1 MLILEVDV
9 VPVCQEQTLLNSLLF
24 SWDNCMSQ
32 EKFKTVLTQN
42 FGRQTRCIM
51 GDVKV
56 ANGEFM

>member
-1 MLILEVDV
+1 MLILKVDV
-9 VPVCQEQTLLNSLLF
+9 VPVSYEQTLLNSLLF

-32 EKFKTVLTQN
+32 EKFKTVLMQN
-42 FGRQTRCIM
+42 FGRQSRCIM